1 MLIKRVE
8 WLVWMA
14 IFKLFLSKF
23 NLNWRFTLNL
33 SNNINTISIRQII
46 WFTTFVLDHVRVDND
61 IMLLSGTV
69 VLVWLFWKYNLF
81 WIGFFTSL
89 LNFCSKIEIIKM
101 KTWID
106 SQVKELLVF
115 YSLRCYFFG
124 SNIFWN
130 IYPKLKNL
138 NYCVAYASKCTLERI
153 AVNLRRLTCRLWVS
167 VFTQI

>member
-1 MLIKRVE
+1 MVILKIQF
-8 WLVWMA
+8 
-14 IFKLFLSKF
+14 I
-23 NLNWRFTLNL
+23 LNW
-33 SNNINTISIRQII
+33 
-46 WFTTFVLDHVRVDND
+46 
-61 IMLLSGTV
+61 
-69 VLVWLFWKYNLF
+69 
-81 WIGFFTSL
+81 FFLTSL

-153 AVNLRRLTCRLWVS
+153 AVNLRRLTCRLS
-167 VFTQI
+167 SSCFHTNLNRLRSKLEDLPSSF